1 MSTPLPTT
9 WGGLYGV
16 PHGLANAVILP
27 YVLELSREDA
37 EEKLARL
44 AIAGG
49 IGKEGQ
55 SGKELSMRFIEK
67 IKEMNRNMD
76 IPTTIKELQEKDI
89 ALIAQRALKEA
100 NPTYPVPTILNQ
112 KECEALVRKLLP

>member
-1 MSTPLPTT
+1 M
-9 WGGLYGV
+9 
-16 PHGLANAVILP
+16 
-27 YVLELSREDA
+27 ELSREDA
-37 EEKLARL
+37 EKKLARL

-49 IGKEGQ
+49 IDKEGQ
-55 SGKELSMRFIEK
+55 SGKELSIRFIEK

-100 NPTYPVPTILNQ
+100 NPTYPVPTILDQ
-112 KECEALVRKLLP
+112 TECEAVIRKLLP